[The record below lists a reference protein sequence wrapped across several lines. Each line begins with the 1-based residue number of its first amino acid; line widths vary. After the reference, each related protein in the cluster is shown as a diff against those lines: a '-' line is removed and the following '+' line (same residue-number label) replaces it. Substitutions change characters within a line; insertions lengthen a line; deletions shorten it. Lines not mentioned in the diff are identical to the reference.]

1 MSGNPGKYISIEK
14 APIAESNP
22 KVKIVKNRSLPFII
36 ASEDNS
42 IKYFIKTVMNFLKSC
57 GVLKAFQKTLSLHLH
72 EMKKKKYSL
81 ENILANLKIDALNEM
96 QLATLKA
103 NKKDED
109 IILLSATG
117 SGKTLAFLLPILENL
132 EAENKNTQA
141 LIVVPSREL
150 AMQIEQVFKTMG
162 TGNKIT
168 ATYGG
173 HKREIEENNLV
184 QPPAVIVGTPGRL
197 GDHIRR
203 GNITID
209 SITTL
214 VLDEFDK
221 SLELGFL
228 EEMKFILESLKNVQ
242 KKILTSATEAVEIPA
257 FTSLKNLER
266 INYLNPDE
274 GKKGLA
280 IKSVFSPDKDKS
292 ETLFR
297 LMCYLGN
304 RSTIVFCNHREA
316 VERTSKLLSEKGIY
330 NEFYHGGMEQQQRD
344 SALSKFRNGTT
355 NVLVTTDLASRGLDI
370 ANIRYIIHY
379 HLPLTEDAFTH
390 RNGRTA
396 RMEAS
401 GTAILIISEDEKLPA
416 YIDEQEDERI
426 TLPEENIL
434 PEKPKWATLFIA
446 AGKKD
451 KINKVDI
458 VGFLT
463 NKGQLKKE
471 DIGLIEVKDFFSF
484 VAIRKVKM
492 NHVLHLIKNEK
503 IKNKKVK
510 MEVAK

>member
-1 MSGNPGKYISIEK
+1 
-14 APIAESNP
+14 
-22 KVKIVKNRSLPFII
+22 
-36 ASEDNS
+36 
-42 IKYFIKTVMNFLKSC
+42 
-57 GVLKAFQKTLSLHLH
+57 
-72 EMKKKKYSL
+72 MKKKKYFL
-81 ENILANLKIDALNEM
+81 NNILSNLKIDALNEM
-96 QLATLKA
+96 QLSSLEA
-103 NKKDED
+103 NKGNED
-109 IILLSATG
+109 FILLSATG
-117 SGKTLAFLLPILENL
+117 SGKTLAFLLAILENL
-132 EAENKNTQA
+132 EEENNLTQA

-150 AMQIEQVFKTMG
+150 AIQIEQVFKKMATA
-162 TGNKIT
+162 NKIT

-173 HKREIEENNLV
+173 HKREIEENNLIE
-184 QPPAVIVGTPGRL
+184 PPAVIVGTPGRI

-203 GNITID
+203 GNITVD

-228 EEMKFILESLKNVQ
+228 EEMKFISDSLKNVQ
-242 KKILTSATEAVEIPA
+242 KKILTSATEAVEIPE
-257 FTSLKNLER
+257 FLHLKNPQR
-266 INYLNPDE
+266 INFINPE
-274 GKKGLA
+274 EAKKGLE
-280 IKSVFSPDKDKS
+280 IKSVFSPEKDKS
-292 ETLFR
+292 ETLFK
-297 LMCYLGN
+297 LICFLGN

-316 VERTSKLLSEKGIY
+316 VERTSHLLSEKGIY

-379 HLPLTEDAFTH
+379 HLPQTEDAFTH

-401 GTAILIISEDEKLPA
+401 GTAILILNAEE
-416 YIDEQEDERI
+416 
-426 TLPEENIL
+426 TLPEYIHEEVATIFLPDETIL
-434 PEKPKWATLFIA
+434 PEKPKWSTLFIA

-451 KINKVDI
+451 KVNKVDI

-463 NKGQLKKE
+463 NKGELKKE
-471 DIGLIEVKDFFSF
+471 DIGLIDVKDFFSF

-492 NHVLHLIKNEK
+492 NHLLHLIKDQK